1 MNKTTMFVFAHLLSC
16 FSVEGREQ
24 SWPDVNKIQ
33 PISITDELVDEMLLA
48 PGRATEDWLLM
59 NMPQKNDASFLRT
72 VPELWEPMSLA
83 RAGRSAGRSRTRS
96 AGRSKTR
103 GKSTGTKGK
112 SIFKAGTK
120 GKAVLKAKIGTGGR
134 AAGRTRTR
142 AGGRP

>member
-24 SWPDVNKIQ
+24 RWPDVNKIQ

-59 NMPQKNDASFLRT
+59 NMPQKNDASLLRT

-83 RAGRSAGRSRTRS
+83 RAGRSAGK
-96 AGRSKTR
+96 SKTR

-112 SIFKAGTK
+112 SILKSTGTK
-120 GKAVLKAKIGTGGR
+120 GKSIFKA
-134 AAGRTRTR
+134 
-142 AGGRP
+142 

>member
-24 SWPDVNKIQ
+24 RWPDVNKIQ

-59 NMPQKNDASFLRT
+59 NMPQKNDASLLRT

-83 RAGRSAGRSRTRS
+83 RAGRSAGRSRTR
-96 AGRSKTR
+96 R
-103 GKSTGTKGK
+103 KSTGTKGK
-112 SIFKAGTK
+112 SIFKAG
-120 GKAVLKAKIGTGGR
+120 AP
-134 AAGRTRTR
+134 AG
-142 AGGRP
+142 AGPGAPAGARPG